1 MGRRCLALRSEAV
14 PTPFQPAS
22 FLVDPDEFGI
32 VPAAAWRSGLDD
44 VPAAQLA
51 LARYQHL
58 VVCEVNRKLDAVR
71 PAAVDGEDAYTRDR
85 RAAST
90 FAARLTQAARA
101 NAGTTDPAPVDTT
114 ALRKKL
120 RGQTTFTL
128 EDAVTWAL
136 ELGTDILVE
145 VIGAYELLPAER
157 EYVRTGEV
165 FPDD

>member
-1 MGRRCLALRSEAV
+1 M

-22 FLVDPDEFGI
+22 FLVDPDEFG
-32 VPAAAWRSGLDD
+32 VVPDAAWKADLDHLPAAH
-44 VPAAQLA
+44 LA

-71 PAAVDGEDAYTRDR
+71 PVSDGGEDRFTRDR

-90 FAARLTQAARA
+90 FAMRLTEAARA
-101 NAGTTDPAPVDTT
+101 NAGAAEAVLVDTT

-128 EDAVTWAL
+128 EDVLTWAL

-145 VIGAYELLPAER
+145 VIGPHELLPADR
-157 EYVRTGEV
+157 GYVRTGEITL
-165 FPDD
+165 DD

>member
-1 MGRRCLALRSEAV
+1 MGAGWRVLRSEAV

-22 FLVDPDEFGI
+22 FLLDPDEFGI
-32 VPAAAWRSGLDD
+32 VPDAAWKPGLDD

-71 PAAVDGEDAYTRDR
+71 SVAVDGEDAYTRDR

-101 NAGTTDPAPVDTT
+101 NAGAVDAAPVDTT

-145 VIGAYELLPAER
+145 VIGSHELLPGDRAFI
-157 EYVRTGEV
+157 RTGEISS
-165 FPDD
+165 DD

>member
-1 MGRRCLALRSEAV
+1 MVVLRSEAV

-22 FLVDPDEFGI
+22 FLLDPDEFGI
-32 VPAAAWRSGLDD
+32 VPDAAWQRGLDH

-71 PAAVDGEDAYTRDR
+71 PVAVDGEDAYTRDR

-90 FAARLTQAARA
+90 FATRLTQAARA
-101 NAGTTDPAPVDTT
+101 NAGEAEATPVDTT

-145 VIGAYELLPAER
+145 VIGTYELLPPER
-157 EYVRTGEV
+157 DYVRTGEIS
-165 FPDD
+165 PDG